1 MCSGSVWLVALER
14 PFSSW
19 LRNTPHRGR
28 VLSHPPGEG
37 QLGRFQFLAGVT
49 DAALNTHVQ
58 VRVWARTF
66 VSLERI
72 PREESLG
79 RRVMVCFSN

>member
-1 MCSGSVWLVALER
+1 MLI
-14 PFSSW
+14 
-19 LRNTPHRGR
+19 
-28 VLSHPPGEG
+28 HPPGEG
-37 QLGRFQFLAGVT
+37 HLGRFQFLAGVT

-58 VRVWARTF
+58 VRVWTRAF

-79 RRVMVCFSN
+79 RRVTVRFSD